1 MNLRRHDYA
10 FPFRIDAG
18 SSQGA
23 VASYPDHVDQMLRQL
38 LLTNPGERTCLPEFG
53 CGLRRLVFAPQT
65 QALPATV
72 KMQVQDAIHRWL
84 GDQVQL
90 DALDV
95 QAGADP
101 ASGLDPGELRVT
113 ISYTVI
119 DQLASRE
126 LELVLR

>member
-1 MNLRRHDYA
+1 MNPPRHDYA

-23 VASYPDHVDQMLRQL
+23 VASYPDHVDHMLRQL

-119 DQLASRE
+119 DQLATRE